1 MEDDYYVDAYC
12 ANSSISNPMECEY
25 WYLSNYYIDRT
36 LTFYLNDQVN
46 FNNSQCAIT
55 DNTLCIHSNQSTLGM
70 LDDVQSIKE
79 SVSIG
84 VIDGDFNGFQ

>member
-1 MEDDYYVDAYC
+1 
-12 ANSSISNPMECEY
+12 MECEY

-79 SVSIG
+79 SVSIE
-84 VIDGDFNGFQ
+84 VIDDNFNGFNDRNPDALV